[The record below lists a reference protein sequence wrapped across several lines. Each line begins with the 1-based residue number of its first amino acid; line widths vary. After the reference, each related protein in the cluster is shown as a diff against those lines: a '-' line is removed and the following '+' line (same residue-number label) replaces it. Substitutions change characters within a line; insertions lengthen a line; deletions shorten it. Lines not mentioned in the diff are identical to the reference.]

1 MVVRVGRSSPWLAAR
16 EERGEDKIEQECA
29 AREEDKVGG
38 KRGQAPQ
45 GHASSEGGGLRDR
58 KNKNVRLEKK
68 IRLGEN
74 VGRPHRGHA
83 SSEGGGLREEKISRS
98 KVNVFHIYRQGEG

>member
-1 MVVRVGRSSPWLAAR
+1 MVVRVGSSSPWLAAR

-45 GHASSEGGGLRDR
+45 GHASSEGGGLR
-58 KNKNVRLEKK
+58 
-68 IRLGEN
+68 
-74 VGRPHRGHA
+74 
-83 SSEGGGLREEKISRS
+83 EEKISRS